1 MDRRRLAL
9 LVEYDGRDFHGYQT
23 QGELR
28 TVQKTLTDHLSVLAD
43 EPDLEIFA
51 SSRTDQGV
59 HARGLVCHVD
69 TACAVPVDRLA
80 LAMNSRLPEDLTL
93 VEAVEAPPHFH
104 ARHDAVGKIYTY
116 RYYLASSRPAIA
128 RTQSA
133 HVFGP
138 VDLAAMTAA
147 VPFLV
152 GTHDFHAFMDSNNNP
167 RHSTIRTIERLDL
180 QQEGPLLT
188 LTVQGNG
195 FLYHMVRILAGTLLY
210 VGQHRIQ
217 PEDLPAILKSRDR
230 RLAGKTMPPQ
240 GLCLE
245 RVFYPELLFIGGQ
258 R

>member
-9 LVEYDGRDFHGYQT
+9 LVEYDGRDFHGYQS

-28 TVQKTLTDHLSVLAD
+28 TVQKTLTDHLSVLAG
-43 EPDLEIFA
+43 ETDLEIFA

-93 VEAVEAPPHFH
+93 VDAVEVAPNFH
-104 ARHDAVGKIYTY
+104 ARHDAIGKIYTY

-133 HVFGP
+133 HIFGP

-147 VPFLV
+147 IPFLV
-152 GTHDFHAFMDSNNNP
+152 GTHDFHAFMDANNNP
-167 RHSTIRTIERLDL
+167 RHSTIRTLERLDL
-180 QQEGPLLT
+180 QQTGPLLT

-210 VGQHRIQ
+210 VGQHRIK

-245 RVFYPELLFIGGQ
+245 KVFYPHALFSGGQ